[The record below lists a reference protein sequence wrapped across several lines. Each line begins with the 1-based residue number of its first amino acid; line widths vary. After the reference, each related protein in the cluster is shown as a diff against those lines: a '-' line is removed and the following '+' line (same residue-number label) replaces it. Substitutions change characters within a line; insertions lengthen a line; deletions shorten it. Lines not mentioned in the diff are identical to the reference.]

1 VSVRPGTESRL
12 YVACAGLGAL
22 VFFLGPMLALLGD
35 TDPLCAASVGYGGIT
50 LFTAGIA
57 ARYSFAVAAT
67 PFLQLLKNLGVAVII
82 TGIFYAIFLLLYFI

>member
-1 VSVRPGTESRL
+1 MSVQPGAGSAL
-12 YVACAGLGAL
+12 YIVCAGLGAL
-22 VFFLGPMLALLGD
+22 VFFLGPALALLGD

-67 PFLQLLKNLGVAVII
+67 PLLQLMKNLGVALAI